1 MDVAKAFTYITED
14 QNWLIKVGIATAVM
28 LASTFL
34 LFIPLPL
41 LIGYQLGVTRRVMAG
56 AENPLPEWDDLGTLF
71 MDGLSVLVA
80 RLVYA
85 LPFILLLCVGIGV
98 SLLPALGGNNEDA
111 VNALAGVT
119 AVTWVILSCF
129 FFILALALLFITP
142 AINIQYVR
150 TNSLAACLR
159 FGEVFG
165 IARRHLGD
173 ILIVMLVLFLAN
185 LALQA
190 VAGMLAATFC
200 GIVLA
205 LPLAW
210 VGSAWFSLTSGHLYG
225 QIAAK
230 DAPKSDLF

>member
-85 LPFILLLCVGIGV
+85 MPFILLLCVGIGV

-173 ILIVMLVLFLAN
+173 ILIVMLV
-185 LALQA
+185 
-190 VAGMLAATFC
+190 
-200 GIVLA
+200 
-205 LPLAW
+205 
-210 VGSAWFSLTSGHLYG
+210 
-225 QIAAK
+225 
-230 DAPKSDLF
+230 

>member
-14 QNWLIKVGIATAVM
+14 QNWLVKVGIATAVM

-34 LFIPLPL
+34 LFIPLPF
-41 LIGYQLGVTRRVMAG
+41 LIGYQLGVTRRVMTG
-56 AENPLPEWDDLGTLF
+56 AENPLPEWDDLGKLF

-80 RLVYA
+80 RLVYT
-85 LPFILLLCVGIGV
+85 LPFILLVCIGIGV
-98 SLLPALGGNNEDA
+98 SLLPALGGNNED
-111 VNALAGVT
+111 VTNALAGVT
-119 AVTWVILSCF
+119 AVTWIIISCFTIILS
-129 FFILALALLFITP
+129 LALLFVTP

-150 TNSLAACLR
+150 TNSLGACFR
-159 FGEVFG
+159 FGEVLG
-165 IARRHLGD
+165 IVRRHLAD

-185 LALQA
+185 IALQA

-200 GIVLA
+200 GIILA

-230 DAPKSDLF
+230 ETPKGDLF